1 MRIIK
6 LAVASILLSISLTS
20 CFKDEPENTECDI
33 EQAYITTDDYKTM
46 FFYASDAQVDV
57 PSDDKDIHFTVRSS
71 ADLTAI
77 APQFK
82 LTEGATISPENGSV
96 HDFSDPSN
104 PVEYTVTSENGKW
117 SRTYKV
123 YFDVLQEIE
132 GAKVCDFS
140 NYKLSNDSKY
150 FVWYD
155 KVDGKELRNWATG
168 NPGFKISNGSANWDE
183 YPTVPTSDGEEHK
196 NCVKLTT
203 RRTSSLADMVKMPI
217 AAGNLFIGTFDASN
231 ALKDAMKATHFG
243 LPFSFKTKPI
253 YFSGYYKYLPGEKFT
268 NRSMKEIKD
277 RVDEGTIYAVLYD
290 NHDKNGKAVVLHGD
304 DVQTSPQIVAIAILP
319 NIGKTEEWTY
329 FNIPFNYKKNI
340 DAEKLANGGYSLA
353 VVCSSSVDGAI
364 FQGAIGST
372 LWVDKIIVKCE
383 DAN

>member
-1 MRIIK
+1 M
-6 LAVASILLSISLTS
+6 LLSISLTS
-20 CFKDEPENTECDI
+20 CFKDEPENAECDI

-46 FFYASDAQVDV
+46 FFYASDAQVEV
-57 PSDDKDIHFTVRSS
+57 PSDDKEIHFTVRSS

-77 APQFK
+77 APHFK

-243 LPFSFKTKPI
+243 LPFSFKTKPV
-253 YFSGYYKYLPGEKFT
+253 YFSGYYKYLPGEKF
-268 NRSMKEIKD
+268 I
-277 RVDEGTIYAVLYD
+277 
-290 NHDKNGKAVVLHGD
+290 HDGV
-304 DVQTSPQIVAIAILP
+304 
-319 NIGKTEEWTY
+319 
-329 FNIPFNYKKNI
+329 
-340 DAEKLANGGYSLA
+340 
-353 VVCSSSVDGAI
+353 
-364 FQGAIGST
+364 
-372 LWVDKIIVKCE
+372 
-383 DAN
+383 